1 MGVMLMRFL
10 FKVWNMNPSRNK
22 LDKMLQQAR
31 ERQGKYNRDIF
42 RLMTTEQL
50 RELAADE
57 PPSDERIKEIFA
69 SVNALHLLE

>member
-1 MGVMLMRFL
+1 
-10 FKVWNMNPSRNK
+10 MNPSRNK

-31 ERQGKYNRDIF
+31 AKQGKYNRDIF
-42 RLMTTEQL
+42 RHMTTEQL

>member
-1 MGVMLMRFL
+1 MLMRFL

>member
-1 MGVMLMRFL
+1 
-10 FKVWNMNPSRNK
+10 MNPSRNK

-31 ERQGKYNRDIF
+31 ARQGKYNRDIF